1 MHWFIVERLP
11 QLAASLLIR
20 YTELSRPSRPPG
32 GPGQAAPGG
41 MTMSIDVASKRATFR
56 RLHESG
62 HFVLPNPW
70 DIGGIRRLE
79 KLGYAALAST
89 SAGYAWSLG
98 REDGQL
104 TLEETLA
111 HLRMLCAATDLPV
124 NADFEGGYAR
134 QPGGVAVNV
143 ARAVA
148 TGVAGLSI
156 EDLDGDSLFP
166 LELAVERIRAA
177 RMAIDDTAPD
187 VMLVGRSEGYRIGQK
202 DLQDTIRRLVAY
214 AEAGADVLYAP
225 LLDDIDE
232 IRAVV
237 AAVAPKP
244 LNVLLSYPGM
254 KAPMNVPEL
263 AAAGVRRSSVGGGLA
278 RYAATAFER
287 AALTLRDT
295 GYLPEVSR

>member
-1 MHWFIVERLP
+1 MNV
-11 QLAASLLIR
+11 
-20 YTELSRPSRPPG
+20 
-32 GPGQAAPGG
+32 
-41 MTMSIDVASKRATFR
+41 DVASKRATFR

-62 HFVLPNPW
+62 HFILPNPW
-70 DIGGIRRLE
+70 DIGGVRRLE
-79 KLGYAALAST
+79 KLGYPALAST

-104 TLEETLA
+104 TLEETLD
-111 HLRMLCAATDLPV
+111 HLRTLCAATDLPV

-134 QPGGVAVNV
+134 EPAAVAVNV
-143 ARAVA
+143 VRAVA

-156 EDLDGDSLFP
+156 EDLDGQSLFP

-187 VMLVGRSEGYRIGQK
+187 VMLVGRSEGYRLGQK
-202 DLQDTIRRLVAY
+202 NLRDTIDRLVAY
-214 AEAGADVLYAP
+214 ADAGADVLYAP

-232 IRAVV
+232 IRSVV

-254 KAPMNVPEL
+254 KAVMNVPEL
-263 AAAGVRRSSVGGGLA
+263 AAAGVRRSSIGGWLA
-278 RYAATAFER
+278 RHSAMAFER
-287 AALTLRDT
+287 AAMTLRDT
-295 GYLPEVSR
+295 GFLPEQGR